1 MTSSHCF
8 KGDSAVHE
16 CVGTRPHDC
25 DAIPRHHVSRGP
37 RVPKNVAKGESTI
50 RTAAGCG
57 DAGAQLELGEMLLEG
72 SRVDC
77 VKASTAE
84 ALEWFR
90 KAAEQG
96 CPHAQMMMG
105 DLKAGAYGCAR
116 NMKTSFAWYQKA
128 AEQNEEGAF
137 CVMGDFYKD
146 GAATGAVA
154 RDYSEALRWYARAR
168 EQGNPNAQNNIDVV
182 LAMKRSE
189 NETGVPVPGDGA
201 HVVVIAASVPAL
213 GALDGVYGV
222 VDRFVALTLKCLVR
236 IQRSTEE
243 LEGVSFVG

>member
-1 MTSSHCF
+1 MTVHTAS
-8 KGDSAVHE
+8 KVIRLYTSASEQGHTTAMLYL
-16 CVGTRPHDC
+16 GTMFREGH
-25 DAIPRHHVSRGP
+25 G
-37 RVPKNVAKGESTI
+37 VPKNVAKGESTI

-96 CPHAQMMMG
+96 CPLAQMMMG

-222 VDRFVALTLKCLVR
+222 VDRFVARTLKCLVR